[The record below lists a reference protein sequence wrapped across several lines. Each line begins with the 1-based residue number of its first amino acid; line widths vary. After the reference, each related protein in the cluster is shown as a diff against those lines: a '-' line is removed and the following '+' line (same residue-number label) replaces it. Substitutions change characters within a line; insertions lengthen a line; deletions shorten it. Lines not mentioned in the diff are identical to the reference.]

1 MLKHVIFTSQE
12 SACNRPAWSNWAV
25 ISITDSGTNDAPLQ
39 IGWQQILRLSFDDI
53 DHGDGE
59 YLLFDVHHA
68 QSILEFVQLCNDEKA
83 EGILVHCRQGISRSA
98 AVAKWIC
105 QNRGLSFPADYDQF
119 NKHIY
124 TVLREEYLLKST
136 EPNYCLE
143 DLLAQCDVN
152 APVSEEVKAW
162 EGVGTVGKE
171 IF

>member
-12 SACNRPAWSNWAV
+12 SACSRPAWSNWAV
-25 ISITDSGTNDAPLQ
+25 ISITDSGADAARLQ
-39 IGWQQILRLSFDDI
+39 LGWQQILRLSFDDI
-53 DHGDGE
+53 DHDDGE
-59 YLLFDVHHA
+59 YFLINSIQA
-68 QSILEFVQLCNDEKA
+68 QLILEFVQFCNDEKA
-83 EGILVHCRQGISRSA
+83 EGILVHCKKGISRSA

-105 QNRGLSFPADYDQF
+105 QKHELSFPVDYDEY

-124 TVLREEYLLKST
+124 SVLREEYLLKST

-152 APVSEEVKAW
+152 APVSEEAKAW
-162 EGVGTVGKE
+162 EGGGTVGKE